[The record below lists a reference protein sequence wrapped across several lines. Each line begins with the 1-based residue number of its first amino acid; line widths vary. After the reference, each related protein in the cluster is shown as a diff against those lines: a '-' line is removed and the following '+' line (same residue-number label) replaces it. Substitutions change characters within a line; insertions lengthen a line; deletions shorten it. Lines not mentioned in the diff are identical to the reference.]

1 MSNEDA
7 IVIEVLPRLET
18 ILSDRWPIHVQPA
31 RDELLSS
38 WLHRIALAHGLSPRR
53 FGASLGFEER
63 TWSARLDNAAPDW
76 LLEFLH
82 TRTGLPVDRIAAM
95 TIGFE
100 PWYPLALSMRWH
112 PHRSRATWLQF
123 CPSCLAEDEQ
133 PYFRR
138 RWRRATF
145 IACPTHKIGL
155 IDRCTA
161 CGSGIVS
168 CDERAIVPQ
177 HRCAEC
183 GFDLR
188 RAKGLA
194 LSKVARRAS
203 KLLDG
208 LVAAECAR
216 GILSKSALIAQIVDL
231 PSLMRPSNGTKF
243 TSLSARARLR
253 CLDKLNASLDE
264 HLIRDPDPRIA
275 TWRRSIIRSG
285 GPYSS
290 LEPLIDKLMD
300 ALVRKKQPKN
310 SRGKDIQEIDL
321 PQLLLTYRGM
331 AARRAT
337 RS

>member
-1 MSNEDA
+1 LTSTPGKDEIA
-7 IVIEVLPRLET
+7 IEVLPRLET
-18 ILSDRWPIHVQPA
+18 VLSDRWPIHVAPA

-38 WLHRIALAHGLSPRR
+38 WLHRIASAHGLSPRR

-76 LLEFLH
+76 LFEFLY
-82 TRTGLPVDRIAAM
+82 TRTGLPVDRIASM

-100 PWYPLALSMRWH
+100 PWYPLALSMRWR

-123 CPSCLAEDEQ
+123 CPSCLAEDKH
-133 PYFRR
+133 PHFRR

-145 IACPTHKIGL
+145 IVCPTHQIGL

-188 RAKGLA
+188 RAKGIV
-194 LSKVARRAS
+194 LSKAARRAS

-216 GILSKSALIAQIVDL
+216 GILSESSLIEQILEL
-231 PSLMRPSNGTKF
+231 PSLLRPNHEVKF
-243 TSLSARARLR
+243 TSLSSRARLR
-253 CLDKLNASLDE
+253 CLEELNASLDK
-264 HLIRDPDPRIA
+264 HLMRDPDPRIA
-275 TWRRSIIRSG
+275 AWRRSIILSG

-290 LEPLIDKLMD
+290 LEPLISKLTES
-300 ALVRKKQPKN
+300 LNRKKRPRN
-310 SRGKDIQEIDL
+310 PRGKDIREIDL
-321 PQLLLTYRGM
+321 PQLLLAYRDL
-331 AARRAT
+331 ASR
-337 RS
+337 